1 MNRWVIGSGDLGI
14 AKWFFARPV
23 RFRGFVGKRRGSGE
37 ETDGEPDGEGTDEIE
52 GDACAD
58 HAREGDEAGAV
69 GHGVWA
75 CGDREHEAEAA
86 GEADGE
92 GDWALGE
99 TG

>member
-1 MNRWVIGSGDLGI
+1 MFRWVIRSGDLGI
-14 AKWFFARPV
+14 AKWFFAQPA
-23 RFRGFVGKRRGSGE
+23 RFRGFEGKRRGSGE
-37 ETDGEPDGEGTDEIE
+37 EADGEPDGGCSDDIE

-75 CGDREHEAEAA
+75 SGDGEHEAEAA

-92 GDWALGE
+92 CDWALGE

>member
-1 MNRWVIGSGDLGI
+1 LGI
-14 AKWFFARPV
+14 AKWFFAQPA
-23 RFRGFVGKRRGSGE
+23 RFRGVEGMRRGSGE
-37 ETDGEPDGEGTDEIE
+37 EADGEPDGGGACEIE

-58 HAREGDEAGAV
+58 HAREWDEASAV

-92 GDWALGE
+92 GDGALGE